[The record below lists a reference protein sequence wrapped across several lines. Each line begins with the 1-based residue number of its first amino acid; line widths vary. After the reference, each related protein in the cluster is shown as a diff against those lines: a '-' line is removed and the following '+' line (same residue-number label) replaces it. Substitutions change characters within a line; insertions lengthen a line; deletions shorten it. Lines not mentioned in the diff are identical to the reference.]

1 LQRGNKSYI
10 ESIRNFSFS
19 TFFKNNSPKEEL
31 AYTGFGIF
39 CIISTICTMYYM
51 SAVPV
56 WREKKSLLYIYESM
70 LMFSVFFITHPIWPA
85 PLKKEII
92 IQIVWN
98 IGVFYL
104 LVICSSFFVML
115 SNFGS
120 MEVVV
125 FTVNLIVVAI
135 LTRWKIAVGMIVVG
149 VYLGTQCYKYYTGV
163 SVENLNLKLE
173 SSSFI
178 LYALLLIGTA
188 IVIFLK
194 PKQKR
199 EELTEAKVG
208 HLGERISDRERVLER
223 ALASK
228 EEFIR
233 NITHEF
239 HAPQTGIRSMAE
251 VLFESYYKLTDEQ
264 RLSAAETIF
273 KSSIRLGTY
282 YDNLIDLA
290 KISAVDYELTI
301 AVVAISDLLHKRIEL
316 CKKLYVEDEDRTFIV
331 DIEEGLVSMC
341 DKYYIGQTFD
351 NLIINA
357 INYCKKGCINISL
370 KKVNQGIEFTIIDEG
385 IGIPKEDIYNIF
397 KPFTVSSRTKTAAGG
412 RGIGLSLCEQV
423 VKLHNGTIKAE
434 SNGKNR
440 TLFKFTLP

>member
-1 LQRGNKSYI
+1 
-10 ESIRNFSFS
+10 
-19 TFFKNNSPKEEL
+19 
-31 AYTGFGIF
+31 
-39 CIISTICTMYYM
+39 
-51 SAVPV
+51 
-56 WREKKSLLYIYESM
+56 
-70 LMFSVFFITHPIWPA
+70 
-85 PLKKEII
+85 
-92 IQIVWN
+92 
-98 IGVFYL
+98 
-104 LVICSSFFVML
+104 
-115 SNFGS
+115 
-120 MEVVV
+120 
-125 FTVNLIVVAI
+125 
-135 LTRWKIAVGMIVVG
+135 
-149 VYLGTQCYKYYTGV
+149 
-163 SVENLNLKLE
+163 
-173 SSSFI
+173 
-178 LYALLLIGTA
+178 
-188 IVIFLK
+188 
-194 PKQKR
+194 
-199 EELTEAKVG
+199 
-208 HLGERISDRERVLER
+208 
-223 ALASK
+223 
-228 EEFIR
+228 
-233 NITHEF
+233 
-239 HAPQTGIRSMAE
+239 
-251 VLFESYYKLTDEQ
+251 
-264 RLSAAETIF
+264 LSAAETIF